1 MICRYISMFL
11 FTKDRAREA
20 DNEFEKY
27 SYSRNVEILW
37 NGFYTYDGHSIAGIW
52 DDFTDHVQKYRQGQ

>member
-1 MICRYISMFL
+1 MFL

-20 DNEFEKY
+20 VEWKVY

-37 NGFYTYDGHSIAGIW
+37 NGFYTYNAYGIGCIR
-52 DDFTDHVQKYRQGQ
+52 DDFTDHVHKYREGQQYGDT